1 MVKTSGEHL
10 SDLTIL
16 CGTKEIR
23 TFQAQFWILVDSSGP
38 LGTLAF
44 RFLDIFN
51 HEPVFLRGGIWLE
64 ITKKNIF
71 SKSKTSHPSTWKYL
85 GTLLPTLNFPPGAG
99 SNYLTVP
106 VNTELLQLGRK

>member
-71 SKSKTSHPSTWKYL
+71 KIKNIPSLDLEIFRDASPNIEFSAW
-85 GTLLPTLNFPPGAG
+85 GR
-99 SNYLTVP
+99 
-106 VNTELLQLGRK
+106 LQLFDGSSEY